1 VAQAPKKD
9 MRTYSSA
16 GLDGEPFEDVEAY
29 CMFVGYPKSGHSL
42 IGSLLDAH
50 PDAIIAHE
58 LDALSYVHAGFSEK
72 QLFHLLLENSQEY
85 ARAGR
90 GWSGYSYRVPGQWQ
104 GRFRKLRMIGDKK
117 GAMSA
122 WRLSWNPEL
131 LDRLWETFSV
141 PVRFV
146 HVIRNPYDNISTMFR
161 QGVLKENADLRYN
174 IEGYFS
180 LCAIIRDLKGR
191 TGGAD
196 VFDVRHELFV
206 EDPARHLGDLWR
218 FLGLESADDYVES
231 CASIVFKSPN
241 KSRRKVVWDLE
252 SIRMVQNRMN
262 EFDFLQGYSYED

>member
-1 VAQAPKKD
+1 VKQAPKKD
-9 MRTYSSA
+9 MRAYNLA

-58 LDALSYVHAGFSEK
+58 LDALGYIHAGFGKK
-72 QLFHLLLENSQEY
+72 QLYHLLLENSQEH
-85 ARAGR
+85 ASAGR
-90 GWSGYSYRVPGQWQ
+90 GWSGYSYTVPGQWQ
-104 GRFRKLRMIGDKK
+104 GRFRKLRVIGDKK
-117 GAMSA
+117 GAKSS
-122 WRLSWNPEL
+122 WRLDWNPEL
-131 LDRLWETFSV
+131 LDRLREIVGV

-161 QGVLKENADLRYN
+161 QGVLKKKGDLRYN

-196 VFDVRHELFV
+196 VFDMRHELFV
-206 EDPARHLGDLWR
+206 EDPARHLGDLCR
-218 FLGLESADDYVES
+218 FLGLESPDDYLED
-231 CASIVFKSPN
+231 CASIIFRSPN
-241 KSRRKVVWDLE
+241 KSRRKVVWDPE
-252 SIRMVQNRMN
+252 SISMVRNRMD
-262 EFDFLQGYSYED
+262 EFDFLRGYSYED